1 VPTRTISAD
10 EQEPVPVAPSATGAG
25 PGDENEVPPRVH
37 RPRIGAQIMDK
48 LDEILAN
55 VKNEPE
61 TVENDEGR
69 PEVTFE
75 PEETQLPTSAEIQG
89 EEEVKD
95 EGISEQG
102 EGTANTAEIHRPKF
116 GFPHRQKVGIER

>member
-1 VPTRTISAD
+1 MPTRTISAD
-10 EQEPVPVAPSATGAG
+10 EQEPAPAASSATGAG
-25 PGDENEVPPRVH
+25 PGDEDEPPPRVH
-37 RPRIGAQIMDK
+37 RPRIGAVILGK

-55 VKNEPE
+55 VKSEPE
-61 TVENDEGR
+61 TVEGDEGR

-89 EEEVKD
+89 EEEAKD

-116 GFPHRQKVGIER
+116 GFPRRQKVGIER